1 MKKNKS
7 SGGEIVQR
15 IYSAI
20 GGVPGLK
27 EDPRTTGWQ
36 VVKWLSSAL
45 LFLLLLFME
54 HKHADY
60 FTLLFIRFCIFFSF
74 FRLGFFFLL
83 IFGLS
88 LLHALSGDGVWDHA
102 CRWPTHLLSPLVD
115 DHLIYCNIIH
125 TRTINERQRPKWRT
139 KGKKKNVEQPDVFSS
154 RAGTASA
161 SSSRLRRSETIGPRI
176 NWMWLVGTNVRI
188 SFVKRNGHEIA
199 VVSNQRRLTDV
210 YITIPFCKGILRS
223 DAFLAL

>member
-60 FTLLFIRFCIFFSF
+60 FTLLFIRLCIFFSF
-74 FRLGFFFLL
+74 FRLGFFFVNFRVELASRAQRRRSV
-83 IFGLS
+83 GSRLS
-88 LLHALSGDGVWDHA
+88 MTHSFTEPT
-102 CRWPTHLLSPLVD
+102 CRRPPHLL
-115 DHLIYCNIIH
+115 
-125 TRTINERQRPKWRT
+125 
-139 KGKKKNVEQPDVFSS
+139 
-154 RAGTASA
+154 
-161 SSSRLRRSETIGPRI
+161 
-176 NWMWLVGTNVRI
+176 
-188 SFVKRNGHEIA
+188 
-199 VVSNQRRLTDV
+199 
-210 YITIPFCKGILRS
+210 
-223 DAFLAL
+223 